1 MSSST
6 QGLDPAIAAVAA
18 IDELVRL
25 LPDHTP
31 FEAMALGSQLR
42 AILEEAHAAWPTIR
56 LDDADFVRFLS
67 ERLSLPCSAADL
79 AKLHGSDLF
88 LVCACARGDA
98 AALLRLDGSF
108 LSSLPRS
115 LRRIDPSPSFTD
127 EVVQL
132 VRRRL
137 LLGDGGRRPRIFDYG
152 GRGSLSGWLRV
163 LATRTAL
170 NLRESA
176 RPTEG
181 LDAAMESDLI
191 AGALGPEQALIKG
204 QIRAHFT
211 DALCRALGS
220 LSVEERNLLRLHLVE
235 SLSIDRLAVMFQ
247 IHRSTA
253 ARRIERVR
261 LLLVDR
267 MRVDLTDAAGIPKS
281 QLDSA
286 LNLVLSGLDLS
297 LRCGST

>member
-1 MSSST
+1 MSAL
-6 QGLDPAIAAVAA
+6 LDV
-18 IDELVRL
+18 V
-25 LPDHTP
+25 
-31 FEAMALGSQLR
+31 
-42 AILEEAHAAWPTIR
+42 HAAWPEIR
-56 LDDADFVRFLS
+56 LDDADFVRFLA
-67 ERLSLPCSAADL
+67 ERLSPPCSAAEV
-79 AKLHGSDLF
+79 AKLYGGDLF
-88 LVCACARGDA
+88 LACACARGDA
-98 AALLRLDGSF
+98 AALRRLDGSF
-108 LSSLPRS
+108 LSSLPQS
-115 LRRIDPSPSFTD
+115 LRRIDPSPGFTD

-176 RPTEG
+176 RPMEVLDSATEN
-181 LDAAMESDLI
+181 DVI

-204 QIRAHFT
+204 QLRAHFR
-211 DALCRALGS
+211 DAFGRAFGS
-220 LSVEERNLLRLHLVE
+220 LSLEERNLLRLHLVE
-235 SLSIDRLAVMFQ
+235 GLSIDRLAVMFQ

-261 LLLVDR
+261 LLLLER
-267 MRVDLTDAAGIPKS
+267 IRVDLVNAAGIPKS

-286 LNLVLSGLDLS
+286 LKLVLSGLDLS
-297 LRCGST
+297 LHCRSD